1 MIMNIQ
7 TEELSSTRRKL
18 NIEIPSEEVA
28 KEYNEALDAWKKHAN
43 IPGFRPGKAPV
54 HLVKAKHHKDIVERL
69 RDHLLPKSY
78 REALQESKIEVV
90 RIIDMDEDIKV
101 KLDEP
106 FAYSITVD
114 VKPEI
119 ALPEYKG
126 ITLKRQAVEISSDD
140 VDSRIEDLREQRAG
154 FDEVTD
160 RPVARGDMVQI
171 DFNTTLDGAPLA
183 EAAPDAVGLDK
194 AEDFWLQADENAF
207 IPELGEGLAGLAIG
221 EKRDVNITFDDK
233 FASEPLRN
241 KEVVFHVKIKAIRGR
256 VLPELDEEFLKPF
269 QVADVTQF
277 RQKIKDSLQAEKQQ
291 EQEGALRREIEKFLL
306 ENTSFDLPESD
317 VDEAANR
324 QVRRII
330 NDMSRQGIADD
341 KMMEQKDEIVEAARQ
356 SAQTSVKLRY
366 VLLKIAEQENLTVS
380 ENELKREMAMMA
392 YAYGMKPQDLE
403 KELSEESAREEFRG
417 DVLMRKTMQ
426 HLFDAAN
433 ISE

>member
-1 MIMNIQ
+1 MNIQ

-18 NIEIPSEEVA
+18 NIEIPAEEVA

-78 REALQESKIEVV
+78 REALEESKIEVV

-119 ALPEYKG
+119 TLPEYKG
-126 ITLKRQAVEISSDD
+126 IALKREAVDISSDD

-154 FDEVTD
+154 YDDVTD

-221 EKRDVNITFDDK
+221 EERDVNITFDDK

-241 KEVVFHVKIKAIRGR
+241 KEVVFHVKIKAVRGR

-330 NDMSRQGIADD
+330 NDMGRQGIADD

-366 VLLKIAEQENLTVS
+366 VLLKIAEQESLSVS

>member
-1 MIMNIQ
+1 MLMNVQ
-7 TEELSSTRRKL
+7 TEEISSTRRKL
-18 NIEIPSEEVA
+18 TIEVPVEEVTQ
-28 KEYNEALDAWKKHAN
+28 EYTEALDAWKKHAN

-78 REALQESKIEVV
+78 REALEQTNIDVV

-101 KLDEP
+101 KHDEP
-106 FAYSITVD
+106 FSYSITVD

-119 ALPEYKG
+119 SLPDYKG
-126 ITLKRQAVEISSDD
+126 IALKRQAVDISNDD
-140 VDSRIEDLREQRAG
+140 VEKRIDDLREQRAG
-154 FDEVTD
+154 YDEVSD

-171 DFNTTLDGAPLA
+171 DFATTLDGAPLA

-221 EKRDVNITFDDK
+221 EERDVNITFDDK

-241 KEVVFHVKIKAIRGR
+241 KEVVFHVTVKGIRGR

-269 QVADVTQF
+269 QVADATEF
-277 RQKIKDSLQAEKQQ
+277 RKKIKDSLLAEKQQ
-291 EQEGALRREIEKFLL
+291 EQEGALRRDIEKFLL

-341 KMMEQKDEIVEAARQ
+341 KMMEQKDQIVEAARQ

-366 VLLKIAEQENLTVS
+366 VLLNIAEKENISVS

-403 KELSEESAREEFRG
+403 KELSDESAKEEFRG

>member
-18 NIEIPSEEVA
+18 NIEIPAEEVA

-78 REALQESKIEVV
+78 REALEESKIEVV

-119 ALPEYKG
+119 TLPEYKG
-126 ITLKRQAVEISSDD
+126 IALKREAVDISSDD

-154 FDEVTD
+154 YDDVTD

-221 EKRDVNITFDDK
+221 EERDVNITFDDK

-241 KEVVFHVKIKAIRGR
+241 KEVVFHVKIKAVRGR

-330 NDMSRQGIADD
+330 NDMGRQGIADD

-366 VLLKIAEQENLTVS
+366 VLLKIAEQESLSVS